1 MNGNHIGEN
10 IKEMRLSMGITQAE
24 FASKINVTK
33 SSVSAYENGSRFPS
47 YDVLIKIAQLFRVST
62 DNLLGY
68 SNKFNVDV
76 TGLTTEQRNMI
87 NAIIEAFVEYN
98 QKHDPGNYLDS
109 LLSIRA
115 GEVLPEEYR

>member
-68 SNKFNVDV
+68 SNRFNVEV

-87 NAIIEAFVEYN
+87 NAIIEAFLEYN
-98 QKHDPGNYLDS
+98 KKHDPGSYLDS
-109 LLSIRA
+109 LLSIRS
-115 GEVLPEEYR
+115 GEELPPAYR

>member
-87 NAIIEAFVEYN
+87 NAIIEAFVAYN
-98 QKHDPGNYLDS
+98 QKHDPGGYLDS
-109 LLSIRA
+109 LINIVA
-115 GEVLPEEYR
+115 GEELPPAYR